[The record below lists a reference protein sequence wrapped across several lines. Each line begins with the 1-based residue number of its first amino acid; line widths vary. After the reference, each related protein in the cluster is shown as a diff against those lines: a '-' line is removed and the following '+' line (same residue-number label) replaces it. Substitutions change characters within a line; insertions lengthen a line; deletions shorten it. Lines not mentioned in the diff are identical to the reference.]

1 MDKNRIISIVLV
13 VMVFVFVGLAVNEF
27 YQYRKSNET
36 YEEAREDYYSNNERP
51 PVSDEVDETPETVEA
66 PNAVTGSDIVTDNTS
81 ESAAEVVT
89 DTTIAEDNPVDNEQ
103 PESTP
108 ETPMETPAQT
118 PAQTPENQ
126 EEKAAVAEAGGV
138 IGWVSIPGT
147 GIDYP
152 VVQTSDNEFY
162 LTHNYLGN
170 KDVKGAIYMDFRNDD
185 IGDDRNYILYGHKM
199 IDGSMFSDLV
209 YYVQD
214 GSYKRYFYNYNTVKY
229 DDYEEETEW
238 KIFSAYVVDL
248 NKEDYYLYT
257 NYSDDEKYQAF
268 IDRAYKR
275 SILDSDIEVT
285 LEDEI
290 MTLVTCSFWYKNSR
304 VILHAVRQ

>member
-1 MDKNRIISIVLV
+1 MNRNRIVTIFLFVL
-13 VMVFVFVGLAVNEF
+13 FLTFIGLAINEF
-27 YQYRKSNET
+27 FKYNRSNEI
-36 YEEAREDYYSNNERP
+36 YEEAKEQYYKEKEILDELEDRIDDPVISHETNNL
-51 PVSDEVDETPETVEA
+51 DEQDGEAATTTDATV
-66 PNAVTGSDIVTDNTS
+66 
-81 ESAAEVVT
+81 AAEVEENAGEEPDST
-89 DTTIAEDNPVDNEQ
+89 SSIPADNGPTE
-103 PESTP
+103 
-108 ETPMETPAQT
+108 
-118 PAQTPENQ
+118 
-126 EEKAAVAEAGGV
+126 EEKQDAAEAGET
-138 IGWVSIPGT
+138 IGWVRIPGT

-152 VVQTSDNEFY
+152 VVQTTDNEFY
-162 LTHNYLGN
+162 LTHNYKGD

-214 GSYKRYFYNYNTVKY
+214 GSYKRYFNNYNTVKY

-248 NKEDYYLYT
+248 DKEDYYLYT

-268 IDRAYKR
+268 IDRAYRR
-275 SILDSDIEVT
+275 SLLDSDIEVT
-285 LEDEI
+285 LDDEI
-290 MTLVTCSFWYKNSR
+290 MTLVTCSFWYENSR

>member
-1 MDKNRIISIVLV
+1 
-13 VMVFVFVGLAVNEF
+13 MVFVFIGLAVNEF
-27 YQYRKSNET
+27 YQYKKSNDT
-36 YEEAREDYYSNNERP
+36 YEEAREEYHNENNIPEENES
-51 PVSDEVDETPETVEA
+51 VEDTPEIVEDS
-66 PNAVTGSDIVTDNTS
+66 NMVTGSDVLADNTT
-81 ESAAEVVT
+81 EVVVEAAT
-89 DTTIAEDNPVDNEQ
+89 DTTIIADNNTDNNQ
-103 PESTP
+103 PELPPESPTETSTP
-108 ETPMETPAQT
+108 ALPPDNTVNE
-118 PAQTPENQ
+118 
-126 EEKAAVAEAGGV
+126 EEKAAATESGEV

-152 VVQTSDNEFY
+152 VVQTTDNEYY
-162 LTHNYLGN
+162 LTHNYLGE

-214 GSYKRYFYNYNTVKY
+214 GSYKRYFYNYNTVEY
-229 DDYEEETEW
+229 DDYEEVTEW

-248 NKEDYYLYT
+248 SKEKYYLYT
-257 NYSDDEKYQAF
+257 NYNDDEKYQAF
-268 IDRAYKR
+268 IDRAYNR

-285 LEDEI
+285 LDDEI